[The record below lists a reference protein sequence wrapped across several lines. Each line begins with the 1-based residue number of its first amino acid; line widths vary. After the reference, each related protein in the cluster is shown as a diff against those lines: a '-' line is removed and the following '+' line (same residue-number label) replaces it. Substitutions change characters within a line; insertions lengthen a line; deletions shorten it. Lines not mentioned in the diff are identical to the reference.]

1 MYAADISIISCR
13 PRFELVS
20 CGLIIRPKPRHLPE
34 YSAIIIFRN
43 LDFRDFRAGSAISHG
58 VTSWSFSMELGKR
71 LQALS
76 ERIEQLKENVQTE
89 EATKTAF
96 IMPFINALGY
106 DIFNPLEVVPEAVAD
121 VGNKKGEKVDY
132 CIKVDGQDAIIVE
145 AKLWDKDLDNHHGQV
160 YRYFNASPAKFAI
173 LTNGIQYRFHTDLE
187 KANIL
192 DPKPFFEFTLEQ
204 LSDTVVAELRRF
216 QKGEFNA
223 SEIHKTAT
231 VLRYSKEVKELLRAE
246 LNSPS
251 EDFVRY
257 LASAVKYPRRMTGTG
272 KEEFTA
278 LVTRAGKSLLSE
290 LVSERLKKALDSET
304 QANDEAETVAE
315 VVDDGIV
322 TTEEELQGFRIV
334 QAVLRQV
341 VNVERI
347 TMRDSK
353 SYFAIMLDDNN
364 RKTICR
370 LHLNRESA
378 KYLGVFDAEKNETRI
393 KIESVNDIFQHEAAL
408 VDTVKRFIEGSANS
422 TSDSLDTAALE
433 QPL

>member
-1 MYAADISIISCR
+1 MFHA
-13 PRFELVS
+13 
-20 CGLIIRPKPRHLPE
+20 
-34 YSAIIIFRN
+34 RN
-43 LDFRDFRAGSAISHG
+43 SGANESQ
-58 VTSWSFSMELGKR
+58 MELDVMELAKK
-71 LQALS
+71 LESLS
-76 ERIEQLKENVQTE
+76 ERISQLKEIVKTE

-96 IMPFINALGY
+96 IMPFISALGY
-106 DIFNPLEVVPEAVAD
+106 DIFNPMEVVPEAVAD

-145 AKLWDKDLDNHHGQV
+145 TKLWDKNLDDHHGQV

-192 DPKPFFEFTLEQ
+192 DSKPFFEFSLEQ
-204 LSDTVVAELRRF
+204 LNDSVVAELRRF
-216 QKGEFNA
+216 QKGEFDA

-251 EDFVRY
+251 EEFVRY
-257 LASAVKYPRRMTGTG
+257 LASAVKYPRRMSGSG

-278 LVTRAGKSLLSE
+278 LVNRAGKSLLSE

-304 QANDEAETVAE
+304 QANEEAEAVAE
-315 VVDDGIV
+315 IIDDGIV

-341 VNVERI
+341 VSVERI

-353 SYFAIMLDDNN
+353 SYFAILLDDNN

-370 LHLNRESA
+370 LHFNRESA
-378 KYLGVFDAEKNETRI
+378 KYLGIIDAEKNETRH
-393 KIESVNDIFQHEAAL
+393 KIDSVNDIFRHEAAL
-408 VDTVKRFIEGSANS
+408 VETVKRFTEGPAKS
-422 TSDSLDTAALE
+422 TAD
-433 QPL
+433 